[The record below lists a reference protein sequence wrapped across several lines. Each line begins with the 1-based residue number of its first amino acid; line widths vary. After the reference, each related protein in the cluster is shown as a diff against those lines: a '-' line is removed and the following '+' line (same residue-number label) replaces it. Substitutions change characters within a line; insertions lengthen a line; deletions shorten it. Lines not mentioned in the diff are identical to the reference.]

1 MPLNN
6 MTPNRR
12 TLLAATAGLL
22 AGCAGL
28 ESGSTPTEPSD
39 TWTPKPTDTG
49 ESTSTPPEE
58 WRLADLII
66 GNRGEEARTPT
77 VRFVPGSGSEA
88 TLAVSVLVPSDEGVF
103 WENIPA
109 LDAEGQVTASVETG
123 DGETLEDELDWYG
136 DTIEDNRGI
145 EISFDDEELAVRQ
158 RVA

>member
-1 MPLNN
+1 

-22 AGCAGL
+22 AGCTGL

-39 TWTPKPTDTG
+39 TWTPEPTDTG
-49 ESTSTPPEE
+49 ESTPTPSEE
-58 WRLADLII
+58 WRLADLRI

-77 VRFVPGSGSEA
+77 VRFVPDSGSEA
-88 TLAVSVLVPSDEGVF
+88 TLAVSVLVPSDEGVL

-109 LDAEGQVTASVETG
+109 LDEEGQVMASVETG
-123 DGETLEDELDWYG
+123 DGETLEDELDWHG

-145 EISFDDEELAVRQ
+145 EVSFDDEELAVRR

>member
-1 MPLNN
+1 

-22 AGCAGL
+22 AGCTGL
-28 ESGSTPTEPSD
+28 EPGSTPTEPSD

-49 ESTSTPPEE
+49 EATSTPPEK

-77 VRFVPGSGSEA
+77 VRFVPDAGSEA
-88 TLAVSVLVPSDEGVF
+88 TLEVSVLVPPDEGVI

-109 LDAEGQVTASVETG
+109 LDAEGKVTASVETG
-123 DGETLEDELDWYG
+123 DGETFEDELDWHG
-136 DTIEDNRGI
+136 DTVDDNRGLS
-145 EISFDDEELAVRQ
+145 ISFDEEELTIRR

>member
-1 MPLNN
+1 MIL
-6 MTPNRR
+6 NRR

-22 AGCAGL
+22 AGCTGL

-39 TWTPKPTDTG
+39 TWTPKPTDT
-49 ESTSTPPEE
+49 EEATSTPPEK

-77 VRFVPGSGSEA
+77 VRFVPDAGSEA
-88 TLAVSVLVPSDEGVF
+88 TLAMSVLVPSDEGVL

-109 LDAEGQVTASVETG
+109 LNAEGQVTASVETG
-123 DGETLEDELDWYG
+123 DGETFEDELDWHG
-136 DTIEDNRGI
+136 DTIDDNRGI
-145 EISFDDEELAVRQ
+145 EISFDDEELAVRR

>member
-1 MPLNN
+1 

-12 TLLAATAGLL
+12 ALLAAIAGLL
-22 AGCAGL
+22 AGCTGL

-39 TWTPKPTDTG
+39 TWTPEPTDTG
-49 ESTSTPPEE
+49 ESTPTPSEE
-58 WRLADLII
+58 WRLVDLRI
-66 GNRGEEARTPT
+66 GNGGEEARTPT
-77 VRFVPGSGSEA
+77 VRFVPDSGSEA

-109 LDAEGQVTASVETG
+109 LDEEGQVTASVETG
-123 DGETLEDELDWYG
+123 DGETLEDELDWHG

-145 EISFDDEELAVRQ
+145 EISLDDEELTIRR

>member
-1 MPLNN
+1 

-22 AGCAGL
+22 AGCTGL

-58 WRLADLII
+58 WRLVDLRI
-66 GNRGEEARTPT
+66 GNGSEEARTPT
-77 VRFVPGSGSEA
+77 VRFVPDSGSEA
-88 TLAVSVLVPSDEGVF
+88 TLEVSVLVPPDDGVF
-103 WENIPA
+103 WKNIPA

-123 DGETLEDELDWYG
+123 DGGTLEDELDWQG
-136 DTIEDNRGI
+136 DADDDSRGI
-145 EISFDDEELAVRQ
+145 VVRFDEEELTVRQ
-158 RVA
+158 LVA